1 MRKKADISFSG
12 YYDEKTLRK
21 DISNAS
27 LSLMIP
33 GLVLAAVFTLKAIVS
48 VGFWE
53 KFSIAI
59 ALLGLLAVL
68 LGVVIPRR
76 MIPVTKKLS
85 GFFNRVGVV
94 LIKVLLI
101 PVYCITFLTSF
112 WYAKIKR
119 RDYRF
124 ASWEDRR
131 PVQTSFFA
139 TESESLV
146 SRKRGFTVIG
156 SILSGI
162 SAHKM
167 YILLPLIFVLLVVGL
182 LFFFVSSSTVFSFI
196 YTFV

>member
-1 MRKKADISFSG
+1 MKRKDNVPFSRD
-12 YYDEKTLRK
+12 YDERSLRK
-21 DISNAS
+21 EISNAS

-33 GLVLAAVFTLKAIVS
+33 GLIVSVVFALRAIVS
-48 VGFWE
+48 MGFSE
-53 KFSIAI
+53 KFSIAM
-59 ALLGLLAVL
+59 AVLGLLAVL
-68 LGVVIPRR
+68 LGVAVPRR

-131 PVQTSFFA
+131 PVQTTFFEQ
-139 TESESLV
+139 ESESLV
-146 SRKRGFTVIG
+146 SRKRGFMVIG

-167 YILLPLIFVLLVVGL
+167 YILLPLILVLLVVGL